1 MKIIMLGD
9 IMGRPGRTAVKKRLG
24 ALRERYAPDMVV
36 ANAEN
41 ASGGVGLSTRTAKEL
56 LGAGLDILTSG
67 NHIWKFKDI
76 YNHLN
81 AEPRLLRPANYP
93 DGAAGRG
100 WGVYH
105 AGEVR
110 VGVINLQG
118 RTYMQ
123 PIDCPFKSAQAIL
136 EEMDGS
142 EGGRPAVIL
151 VDFHAEAT
159 SEKTAL
165 GWFLEGRVSCVA
177 GTHTHIQTSDG
188 RVLPGGTA
196 YITDLGMCGPV
207 DSCLGMKPGPI
218 LDRFVTG
225 LPSRFEVAGGRVAV
239 QGVAL
244 TVDETTG
251 KARSIEP
258 INVQ

>member
-1 MKIIMLGD
+1 MKILMLGD
-9 IMGRPGRTAVKKRLG
+9 IMGRPGRI
-24 ALRERYAPDMVV
+24 ALRERLPLLRERHAPDFVV

-41 ASGGVGLSTRTAKEL
+41 ASGGVGLSTKTSKEL
-56 LGAGLDILTSG
+56 LGRGLDVLTSG
-67 NHIWKFKDI
+67 NHIWKFRDI

-93 DGAAGRG
+93 DGAPGRG
-100 WGVYH
+100 WGVFQ

-123 PIDCPFKSAQAIL
+123 PIDCPFRAVEAIL
-136 EEMDGS
+136 AEMEAMD
-142 EGGRPAVIL
+142 GGRPQVIL

-159 SEKTAL
+159 SEKTAM
-165 GWFLEGRVSCVA
+165 GWFLEGKVSAVA
-177 GTHTHIQTSDG
+177 GTHTHIQTSDA
-188 RVLPGGTA
+188 RVLPRGTA
-196 YITDLGMCGPV
+196 YVTDLGMCGPV

-239 QGVAL
+239 QGIAL
-244 TVDETTG
+244 DVDERTG
-251 KARSIEP
+251 KARSVELID
-258 INVQ
+258 VQ